1 MHGIHICMCVQ
12 QQPTFPIA
20 TASVLHLLRRRPRR
34 FANAAEAVHV
44 AQRQEVPRG
53 RVEPRDSVV
62 RAQVQSEQALVLLVA
77 ALAFVVIV
85 IVVVDDGG
93 ALQVVGGDGIIGA
106 AFRFIVV
113 ASATCVGGIT
123 GRRF

>member
-1 MHGIHICMCVQ
+1 MHTNMHVCNNNK
-12 QQPTFPIA
+12 PTFPIA
-20 TASVLHLLRRRPRR
+20 TASVLHLLRRHPRR

-62 RAQVQSEQALVLLVA
+62 RAQVQSEQALVLVA
-77 ALAFVVIV
+77 TAFAFVVIV
-85 IVVVDDGG
+85 VVVVDDDG
-93 ALQVVGGDGIIGA
+93 APQVGGDGIIIGA

-113 ASATCVGGIT
+113 ASAT
-123 GRRF
+123 